1 MYTVTMEAI
10 TVAII
15 GVIGGVLVAL
25 IEKGRRENRN
35 DHISTSEKIDLVGKS
50 LGRSID
56 RVERAIERTEMKI
69 DEHIR
74 DHASGV
80 FSGE

>member
-1 MYTVTMEAI
+1 MEAI

-15 GVIGGVLVAL
+15 GLLGAVLVAL
-25 IEKGRRENRN
+25 IERGRRENRT
-35 DHISTSEKIDLVGKS
+35 DHIATSEKIDLVGKS

-56 RVERAIERTEMKI
+56 RVEKSLERTEMKI

-80 FSGE
+80 FDEG

>member
-1 MYTVTMEAI
+1 MEAI

-15 GVIGGVLVAL
+15 GLFGGVLVAL
-25 IEKGRRENRN
+25 IQRGRNENRA
-35 DHISTSEKIDLVGKS
+35 DHVTTSEKIDLVGKS

-56 RVERAIERTEMKI
+56 RVEKSLERTEMKI

-80 FSGE
+80 FDGE